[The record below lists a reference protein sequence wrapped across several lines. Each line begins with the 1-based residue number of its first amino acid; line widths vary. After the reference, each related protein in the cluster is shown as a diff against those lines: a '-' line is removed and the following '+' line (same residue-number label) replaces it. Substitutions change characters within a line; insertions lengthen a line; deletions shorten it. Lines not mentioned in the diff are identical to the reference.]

1 MNQQQD
7 YPSPAEK
14 IAWFRGYFR
23 PHFND
28 WIFGPINRLV
38 ISQDALIGF
47 IFMACSIDYL
57 AGFWWGQS
65 SQGHVKEAYT
75 RFIDTYFPPG
85 RYDADGLY
93 DSLRNG
99 LVHMFTIKGKKYGL
113 IHNNPHVH
121 LKMSKDGQIILN
133 AADFRDDLVSA
144 TNRFFD
150 EVETSPTLLDNV
162 HERYVRD
169 GFLALGSVDF
179 P

>member
-1 MNQQQD
+1 MSNSPISASISQQHGS
-7 YPSPAEK
+7 PSHADK
-14 IAWFRGYFR
+14 LAWFRGYFR

-28 WIFGPINRLV
+28 WVFGPVDRLV

-65 SQGHVKEAYT
+65 SQGHVKDAYT

-99 LVHMFTIKGKKYGL
+99 LVHMFTIKGMKYGL
-113 IHNNPHVH
+113 IHNNSQAH
-121 LKMSKDGQIILN
+121 LKRSRDGQIILN
-133 AADFRDDLVSA
+133 AADFRDDLVGA
-144 TNRFFD
+144 ANQFFD
-150 EVETSPTLLDNV
+150 DVETNPNV
-162 HERYVRD
+162 TFVQSEAKV
-169 GFLALGSVDF
+169 L
-179 P
+179 

>member
-1 MNQQQD
+1 MNQQQG

-57 AGFWWGQS
+57 TGFWWGQS

-75 RFIDTYFPPG
+75 
-85 RYDADGLY
+85 
-93 DSLRNG
+93 
-99 LVHMFTIKGKKYGL
+99 H
-113 IHNNPHVH
+113 
-121 LKMSKDGQIILN
+121 
-133 AADFRDDLVSA
+133 
-144 TNRFFD
+144 
-150 EVETSPTLLDNV
+150 
-162 HERYVRD
+162 
-169 GFLALGSVDF
+169 
-179 P
+179 